1 MKEKL
6 SMRRKNML
14 TVRKSSQ
21 KNLHKRQWVN
31 ESSLFVIQYQHK
43 KKTPSAQFRSARDK
57 NDVRPTSG
65 IPAGA

>member
-6 SMRRKNML
+6 SMRRKNMF

-31 ESSLFVIQYQHK
+31 ESSLFVIQYQQ
-43 KKTPSAQFRSARDK
+43 KTPSAQFRSARDK
-57 NDVRPTSG
+57 NDVRSTSG
-65 IPAGA
+65 IPAGV